1 MNGLPVTATASIS
14 PAAARAASSSRVF
27 AYSSRLAAPSVFGR
41 VWSRP
46 LSSVMS
52 ARVLPEGRGMSR
64 TYECVTTSSSA
75 REGQQGVEID
85 GRVVGHPQAFFAFL
99 SKFGFSQIIVPPW
112 PRPTHM
118 LVMP

>member
-1 MNGLPVTATASIS
+1 M
-14 PAAARAASSSRVF
+14 
-27 AYSSRLAAPSVFGR
+27 AAPSVFGR

-52 ARVLPEGRGMSR
+52 ASVLPDGEGDVAHVRVR
-64 TYECVTTSSSA
+64 DDLVVA

-99 SKFGFSQIIVPPW
+99 LKFGFSQIIVPPW